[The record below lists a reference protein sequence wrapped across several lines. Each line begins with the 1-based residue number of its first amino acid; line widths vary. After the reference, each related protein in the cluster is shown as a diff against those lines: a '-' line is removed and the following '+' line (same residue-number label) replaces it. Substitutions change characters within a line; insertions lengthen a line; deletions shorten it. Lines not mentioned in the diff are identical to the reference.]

1 MGLAE
6 RVGLGRPELRAWAA
20 YDLANSAFITII
32 VTAVFPIW
40 FIKVAASGLTA
51 AQASQRLALA
61 TSIALTASALLGPLL
76 GALADTAPIKKR
88 LLGGFMAVGVA
99 GTAAMFFLRP
109 GEWGS
114 AAILFGLT
122 NVAAT
127 ASIVFYDALLPHIAR
142 PEEMDRV
149 STAGYALGYV
159 GGTILL
165 VVDLLLIERHGWF
178 GIDKDTGTRLAF
190 VSVAVWWLLFSVP
203 TLRRVPEPPIA
214 GGAVH
219 GLALATRS
227 FARLAG
233 TFRELRR
240 YRQAMLFL
248 VAFLLYNDGI
258 GTIIRM
264 ATAFG
269 TEIGLGTGTLIVAII
284 MTQVIGVPASFAFGS
299 IAGRLGTKRAIYVGL
314 ATYCVVSVLGY
325 FMTSA
330 THFYLLAALVGLVQG
345 GTQALSR
352 SLFASMIPPSRSS
365 EFFGLF
371 GVFEKFAGIFGPAV
385 FGIVSAI
392 GGSSRGAILA
402 VIGFFVLGGLLLA
415 PVDVEAGRRAAR
427 EAP

>member
-1 MGLAE
+1 MSLAAKL
-6 RVGLGRPELRAWAA
+6 GLGRPELKAWAM
-20 YDLANSAFITII
+20 YDLANSAFVTII

-40 FIKVAASGLTA
+40 FIKVAAGGLA
-51 AQASQRLALA
+51 PEQATQRLALT
-61 TSIALTASALLGPLL
+61 TSIALTISALLGPLL

-99 GTAAMFFLRP
+99 GTAAMVVLRP

-114 AAILFGLT
+114 AALLFGLT

-127 ASIVFYDALLPHIAR
+127 ASIVFYDALLPHIAKDD
-142 PEEMDRV
+142 EIDRV

-165 VVDLLLIERHGWF
+165 VVDLLLIEKHAWF
-178 GIDKDTGTRLAF
+178 GIDKDLGTRLAF
-190 VSVAVWWLLFSVP
+190 VSVAIWWLAFSIP
-203 TLRRVPEPPIA
+203 ILRGVPEPAIA
-214 GGAVH
+214 GAPAR

-240 YRQAMLFL
+240 YRQALLFL

-284 MTQVIGVPASFAFGS
+284 LTQVIGVPASFAFGS
-299 IAGRLGTKRAIYVGL
+299 LAGRLGTKRAIYLGL

-330 THFYLLAALVGLVQG
+330 LHFYLLAGLVGLVQG

-352 SLFASMIPPSRSS
+352 SLFASMIPAARSS

-385 FGIVSAI
+385 FGLVSAV

-427 EAP
+427 EAA